1 MDIDT
6 GPAPLAS
13 STSAPST
20 ASGSQ
25 PAGNSQ
31 RSGGGGA
38 GQAGQRLTG
47 TPLVTLRALSARA
60 RALPLGQKLRPRPLH
75 ALLAG
80 IEGRLRYRDAEER
93 PLQQYQFEVYL
104 DDGSA
109 KQRCRVASEV
119 VQRWLQGV
127 DAPGLAAM
135 SESARNVAVS
145 KLKQFLMKAEGMW
158 ALEFNGG
165 TGSLPLV
172 VDMTP
177 GLDGQLVAALRA
189 RCRLYYPSIS

>member
-1 MDIDT
+1 VLI
-6 GPAPLAS
+6 S
-13 STSAPST
+13 C
-20 ASGSQ
+20 
-25 PAGNSQ
+25 
-31 RSGGGGA
+31 
-38 GQAGQRLTG
+38 
-47 TPLVTLRALSARA
+47 
-60 RALPLGQKLRPRPLH
+60 
-75 ALLAG
+75 
-80 IEGRLRYRDAEER
+80 GR
-93 PLQQYQFEVYL
+93 FEVYL

-165 TGSLPLV
+165 TGEESPRPRRSPLV
-172 VDMTP
+172 CPLPTVP
-177 GLDGQLVAALRA
+177 R
-189 RCRLYYPSIS
+189 